1 MTDKPNLNK
10 FIYREANDCELVVL
24 KNNIK
29 RQNHQVNKMNYKL
42 DKMESH
48 QLQIDF
54 LLDKLSS
61 KHNKCKKHKYY

>member
-1 MTDKPNLNK
+1 
-10 FIYREANDCELVVL
+10 
-24 KNNIK
+24 
-29 RQNHQVNKMNYKL
+29 MNYKL